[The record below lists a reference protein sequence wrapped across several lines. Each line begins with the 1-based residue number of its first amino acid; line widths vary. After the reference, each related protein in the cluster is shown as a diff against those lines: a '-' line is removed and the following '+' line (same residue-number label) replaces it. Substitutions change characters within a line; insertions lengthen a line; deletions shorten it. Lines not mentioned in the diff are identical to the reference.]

1 LDLFFRNS
9 KKFEFEKTLLDSALE
24 FLLSKFAKKTPKL
37 KMAVNKEKL
46 SFRKIVICGNIGVGK
61 TTAVRR
67 LTGWID
73 QSSAIYEKFEE
84 NESLPLFYQI
94 LEERGTGHYN
104 EACFPTQMAFLHS
117 RANRE
122 IACQDPD
129 TCYVLD
135 RGLLEDRYIFGQNQ
149 IDQGFMS
156 DTEIER
162 YTHEFEKYVSLSER
176 PDVVVYLR
184 ADLST
189 LLGRIKTR
197 GRDMEASIGAEY
209 LGCLQKLYDEKLIPA
224 IEERF
229 TDVKLLK
236 YDTDD
241 FGEEDVFNKV
251 IQDLKEYNEELNA

>member
-1 LDLFFRNS
+1 
-9 KKFEFEKTLLDSALE
+9 
-24 FLLSKFAKKTPKL
+24 
-37 KMAVNKEKL
+37 MAVNKENL
-46 SFRKIVICGNIGVGK
+46 SFKKIVICGNIGVGK

-67 LTGWID
+67 LTACIEKSD
-73 QSSAIYEKFEE
+73 AIYEKFEE
-84 NESLPLFYQI
+84 NKWLPLFYQI
-94 LEERGTGHYN
+94 LEEKGPGHYN

-117 RANRE
+117 RALRE
-122 IACQDPD
+122 LSCQDPD

-149 IDQGFMS
+149 IDQGFMT
-156 DTEIER
+156 DDETER

-189 LLGRIKTR
+189 LLGRIQKR
-197 GRDMEASIGAEY
+197 GRDMESTIGADY
-209 LGCLQKLYDEKLIPA
+209 LGSLQKLYDEKLIPA

-236 YDTDD
+236 YNTDD

-251 IQDLKEYNEELNA
+251 IADLKAYDAELKA